1 MQYRRLSFIAS
12 MLCLMCC
19 LYGVKLNAQGFWKW
33 ATGSRGSVE
42 TVDMTTDPVGNVVGI
57 GLISSSDTTVFGTTT
72 ILNNAG
78 SEKLFITSIDSNG
91 HYQWAIGDYNSNCDV
106 EPIATHADKAGNIY
120 VLGLYSS
127 FFLPPSVFTING
139 ITFTDSVMSGIF
151 LPGFGGNYFLIKLT
165 STGNVIFIKK
175 IGSGYSQ
182 GALATDSSN
191 NIYVL
196 GSSNGIT
203 IGADSVVAGTF
214 VAKFD
219 SSGTPLWAFNPISSY
234 NAAGFS
240 VTPCGNFYVIGN
252 YNGTIVVGHDTLR
265 GLGSS
270 LAKYNPDNSP
280 AWGRKLDSNI
290 SFEAI
295 AVDQSENIF
304 LTGAINETASIGHD
318 TFITPIEQPFVARYD
333 SAGNPMWARMVMS
346 NLQAYANKISVDTFG
361 DVWISGLMTNTIF
374 MDTMI
379 FANKDTVCQPL
390 MSPDPLFFA
399 QYDACGN
406 FNEAFAVKS
415 GGDDKYGMSV
425 DYHGNLLFCSDYQQT
440 SLIFGNDTLP
450 TPTIE
455 SFYAAKYRYTP
466 KLTLAPLHITGSS
479 ALCEGSKTILNGS
492 ISGGI
497 WTGSNGRVSIDSD
510 TITGIS
516 AGIDTITYSL
526 NSCFIPATVYVTV
539 GAVPPV
545 DSIVAPSWVCVGSTV
560 ALMDSTTGGIWAVNN
575 PAASISGRNVTGLIA
590 GMDTIQYIVTNSCG
604 SDTAIYSL
612 SIVTFPVAGTI
623 ICDSTVC
630 VGDTVSLYDTT
641 PGGIWQISNTSA
653 IIDGDS
659 DIVGN
664 VGGID
669 TISYTVTNT
678 CGFARAN
685 YTITVNPLPVAGV
698 IFGLNNVCVNDTI
711 LIDDT
716 TSSSIGNWAESNSNA
731 LLLGLQKVK
740 GITSGVDTIIYSVTN
755 TCGTSVANYIVTVNP
770 LATAGNIFG
779 PNNVCVNDTIALG
792 DSGAFSTSGAWSES
806 NGNAFIYRGAYVRG
820 ISAGMDTIIYSTAN
834 VCNTATANYV
844 ITVNPLPVAGSIT
857 GPSYVCVNSTILL
870 TDTVASGRWYESN
883 MLAAISGALQVKGIA
898 PGIDTISY
906 SVSNM
911 CGTESVSHVVTINP
925 LPVAG
930 TISGLQDVC
939 VNDTIQLFDTTASS
953 LSGNWTS
960 ANTNVAI
967 WGMLQVKGVAAGKDI
982 ISYSISNSCGTA
994 IATYAINVNA
1004 LPFAGII
1011 SGPAV
1016 ECAGDTITLS
1026 ETSADGNWTVNG
1038 SNIVSLTESQ
1048 FVALSSGIDSITYS
1062 VENNCGTALATYT
1075 VSVNPAPEV
1084 PQIVSRSD
1092 SLFTESNYSNYQW
1105 LLNGSPIPGATN
1117 YEYTYHATGLY
1128 TVIVSNASG
1137 CNAST
1142 QTIVDADCP
1151 VSELTVFPNPAQSII
1166 YVQWCKPVTLRL
1178 NCIDGRLVETLDN
1191 ADRLN
1196 LADLASGVYL
1206 LTVFYNGQSIS
1217 TQKILKL

>member
-1 MQYRRLSFIAS
+1 MA
-12 MLCLMCC
+12 
-19 LYGVKLNAQGFWKW
+19 V
-33 ATGSRGSVE
+33 
-42 TVDMTTDPVGNVVGI
+42 DPVGNVVGTGFI
-57 GLISSSDTTVFGTTT
+57 PFSDTAVFGTITVSNSG
-72 ILNNAG
+72 NNQT
-78 SEKLFITSIDSNG
+78 LFVTKMDSDG
-91 HYQWAIGDYNSNCDV
+91 HYQWTIADYNSNCFV
-106 EPIATHADKAGNIY
+106 NPIAIRTDKAGCIY
-120 VLGLYSS
+120 VFGLYSS
-127 FFLPPSVFTING
+127 FTPPSIFTING
-139 ITFTDSVMSGIF
+139 ITFTDSVTSGFI
-151 LPGFGGNYFLIKLT
+151 LPGFGGSYFLMKLT
-165 STGNVIFIKK
+165 PTGNVVFIKK
-175 IGSGYSQ
+175 IGSGYSE
-182 GALATDSSN
+182 GAIATDSSN
-191 NIYVL
+191 NIYIL
-196 GSSNGIT
+196 GTSNGIT

-240 VTPCGNFYVIGN
+240 VTPGGNFYVIGN

-265 GLGSS
+265 GQGSS
-270 LAKYNPDNSP
+270 LAKYNTDNSA
-280 AWGRKLDSNI
+280 AWGRKLDLNI
-290 SFEAI
+290 SISAI
-295 AVDQSENIF
+295 SVDQYENIF
-304 LTGAINETASIGHD
+304 LTGSIYGTASIGHD
-318 TFITPIEQPFVARYD
+318 TFISTTNLPFVARYD
-333 SAGNPMWARMVMS
+333 SLGNPMWARMVMS
-346 NLQAYANKISVDTFG
+346 NLQTYANKISVDTFG
-361 DVWISGLMTNTIF
+361 EVWISGSMTHTVS
-374 MDTMI
+374 MDTMV
-379 FANKDTVCQPL
+379 FANKDTLYEPL

-415 GGDDKYGMSV
+415 GGDDWYGMSV
-425 DYHGNLLFCSDYQQT
+425 DNHVSLLLCSDYEQ
-440 SLIFGNDTLP
+440 SLALGNDTLSAG
-450 TPTIE
+450 TE
-455 SFYAAKYRYTP
+455 SFFVAKYRYTP
-466 KLTLAPLHITGSS
+466 KLTFAPLHITGSS
-479 ALCEGSKTILNGS
+479 ALCEGSNTILNGS

-526 NSCFIPATVYVTV
+526 NACFIPANVSVTV
-539 GAVPPV
+539 NAIPIV
-545 DSIVAPSWVCVGSTV
+545 DSISGPSLVCVGSTV
-560 ALMDSTTGGIWAVNN
+560 ALTDSTTGGIWAVNN
-575 PAASISGRNVTGLIA
+575 PAASISGRNVKGLIA

-630 VGDTVSLYDTT
+630 VGDTISLYDTT
-641 PGGIWQISNTSA
+641 PGGIWQVSNTSA
-653 IIDGDS
+653 IIDGAS

-731 LLLGLQKVK
+731 LLFGSQKLK

-755 TCGTSVANYIVTVNP
+755 TCGTSVTNYIVTVNP

-967 WGMLQVKGVAAGKDI
+967 WGMLQIKGVAAGKDI

-1016 ECAGDTITLS
+1016 ECLGDTITLS
-1026 ETSADGNWTVNG
+1026 DTVADGNWTLNG